1 MKPFLGF
8 DLTENKKNEQYNGEE
23 LLKVK
28 TTEAQKTAFENAV
41 DDNLELVDKAK
52 LPLIFRIA
60 EAVCGIGGLLLAGGI
75 VRAWGDSDDMTFAR
89 MYENVPWIFWVS
101 GALFVIYLIL
111 KLIGNKKAKAV
122 LESDEGNLKKSRLD
136 SAVNRIYAELG
147 VPDSTAETDI
157 LSFGYKIKNG
167 EIAAKT
173 RGFETTPYNNLI
185 YRVFSDGNSLCL
197 VNMDGRVEIPLSDIK
212 GIKTVKK
219 HITLSDWNK
228 DTPFNKGE
236 YKQYKLTTDNY
247 DRVHCKKY
255 HILEFTYGGEEWGIY
270 FPCYELPVFEK
281 VTGMSAEE

>member
-28 TTEAQKTAFENAV
+28 TTEAQQEAFEKAV
-41 DDNLELVDKAK
+41 DDNLELVEKAK
-52 LPLIFRIA
+52 MPLFFRI
-60 EAVCGIGGLLLAGGI
+60 VQGFCGIGGLLLAGGI

-101 GALFVIYLIL
+101 GTLIVIYLIL
-111 KLIGNKKAKAV
+111 KLIGNKKAKTV

-136 SAVNRIYAELG
+136 SAVNRTYAELG
-147 VPDSTAETDI
+147 VPDSTSETDI

-167 EIAAKT
+167 EVAAKA
-173 RGFETTPYNNLI
+173 RGLETTPYNNLV

-197 VNMDGRVEIPLSDIK
+197 VNMDGRFEIPLSDIK

-228 DTPFNKGE
+228 DTPCRKGE
-236 YKQYKLTTDNY
+236 YKQYKITVDDSDL
-247 DRVHCKKY
+247 VHIKKY
-255 HILEFTYGGEEWGIY
+255 HILEFTHGGEEWGIY

-281 VTGMSAEE
+281 ATGLKAEE